1 MAYKSPRLKL
11 GSQGNKFQYRMAR
24 NTEIYKLAVITKSVT
39 ICFVY
44 I

>member
-1 MAYKSPRLKL
+1 MSYKIPWLKL
-11 GSQGNKFQYRMAR
+11 GSQGNKFQYRMVR
-24 NTEIYKLAVITKSVT
+24 NTGIYKLAVITKSVT

>member
-11 GSQGNKFQYRMAR
+11 GSQGNKFQYRMVR
-24 NTEIYKLAVITKSVT
+24 NTGIYKLAVITKSVT